1 MKFLKSCRIRF
12 ALVWG
17 LIVAAGSFI
26 LFHARVTI
34 PIALWPPV
42 FYTIPVSAVVPAWV
56 IIAIGAMA
64 WISGLLLYEG
74 KER

>member
-1 MKFLKSCRIRF
+1 MKFLKSRRMRF

-17 LIVAAGSFI
+17 LIVAAGSFFF
-26 LFHARVTI
+26 FHARVTI
-34 PIALWPPV
+34 PIVLWPPV

-74 KER
+74 TA